1 MSNNS
6 RITISDVAKVANV
19 SKMTVSRVLNG
30 QTGVSDETRQRI
42 LDTIE
47 TLGYVANPAARTLR
61 GSSRV
66 IGLVVPGLT
75 SPYMG
80 EVIQGLSS
88 AAEQLDY
95 GLMLYTQGSSD
106 DNIISRT
113 TYYASLL
120 SNGLAD
126 GVVLV
131 VPYNYEVLIESFKK
145 HSLPY
150 VIIDH
155 HSMTENEPAVTATNR
170 KGVLDAMRHLLAL
183 GHRRIGFITGRM
195 SLGCSEDRLQGYR
208 DGLAE
213 VGLSFDAELVCE
225 GDFLQQTG
233 FRKTVELLS
242 VKDRPTAIIASNDE
256 MAFGVM
262 DAIKDAGLRVGRDI
276 SVIGFDDIPMASNV
290 HPALTTVRQPMA
302 SMGAAALELI
312 VTLLEG
318 RTPITLQRELAT
330 ELVIREST
338 ARVNTNGGK

>member
-1 MSNNS
+1 
-6 RITISDVAKVANV
+6 
-19 SKMTVSRVLNG
+19 
-30 QTGVSDETRQRI
+30 
-42 LDTIE
+42 
-47 TLGYVANPAARTLR
+47 
-61 GSSRV
+61 
-66 IGLVVPGLT
+66 
-75 SPYMG
+75 MG
-80 EVIQGLSS
+80 EVIQGISE

-95 GLMLYTQGSSD
+95 GLMLYTQGHTSD
-106 DNIISRT
+106 NRMSRT

-131 VPYNYEVLIESFKK
+131 VPYNYDVLIEAFKE
-145 HSLPY
+145 HDMPY

-155 HSMTENEPAVTATNR
+155 HGTTENEPAVTATNR
-170 KGVLDAMRHLLAL
+170 KGVLEAMRHLLAL

-195 SLGCSEDRLQGYR
+195 TLDCSVDRLQGYR

-213 VGLSFDAELVCE
+213 VGLSYDAELVRE
-225 GDFLQQTG
+225 GDFEQPTG
-233 FRKTVELLS
+233 FRRAVELLS
-242 VKDRPTAIIASNDE
+242 LADRPTAIIASNDE

-302 SMGAAALELI
+302 AMGATALELI

-330 ELVIREST
+330 ELVIRETT
-338 ARVNTNGGK
+338 ARFSPNGG